1 MVKGKINREKYG
13 LLFIAPFFITFLI
26 FQLYPMIYS
35 LYVSFIKWD
44 GMSKNIKF
52 VGLANYSRLFADPVF
67 LKSIANTWIMWLCGG
82 IPQLILALI
91 LAVVLNEARLKG
103 KDIFRAVYFFPNL
116 VTATSIG
123 ILFAFLFD
131 WQAGSV
137 NKILMNIHLIKEPI
151 NFLMSENYSRGIVSL
166 TSFWMWFGYSM
177 IIFMAGIKNIPE
189 ELYEAATVDGASKT
203 QRFCSITIPLLR
215 PTILFSFITSL
226 IGGMQSFDIPYALS
240 KGAGDPNNAT
250 MSMVMYL
257 YRTAFVNNNYGYG
270 AAVGYALFII
280 ILVFAIIS
288 FKFINR
294 NADDYE

>member
-1 MVKGKINREKYG
+1 MKKARINKEKYG
-13 LLFIAPFFITFLI
+13 LLFVAPFFITFLI

-35 LYVSFIKWD
+35 LYVSFLKWD
-44 GMSKNIKF
+44 GMSSNAKF
-52 VGLANYSRLFADPVF
+52 IGFANYSRLFSDPLF
-67 LKSIANTWIMWLCGG
+67 LKTVFNTWVMWLCGG
-82 IPQLILALI
+82 IPQLIVALAL
-91 LAVVLNEARLKG
+91 AVILNEARLRG

-137 NKILMNIHLIKEPI
+137 NKILIALHLIKEPI
-151 NFLMSENYSRGIVSL
+151 NFLMSVGYSRGIVSL

-189 ELYEAATVDGASKT
+189 ELYEAATVDGATKFQS
-203 QRFCSITIPLLR
+203 FWSITIPLLR

-226 IGGMQSFDIPYALS
+226 IGGMQAFDIPYALS
-240 KGAGDPNNAT
+240 NGFGDPNNST
-250 MSMVMYL
+250 TTMVMYL
-257 YRTAFVNNNYGYG
+257 YRTAFANNNYGYG
-270 AAVGYALFII
+270 AAVGYALFVM
-280 ILVFAIIS
+280 ILIFALIS

-294 NADDYE
+294 NADYE

>member
-1 MVKGKINREKYG
+1 MAKAKINKENYG
-13 LLFIAPFFITFLI
+13 LLFISPFFITFLI

-35 LYVSFIKWD
+35 FFVSFLKWD
-44 GMSKNIKF
+44 GMSENAKF
-52 VGLANYSRLFADPVF
+52 IGLANYKRLFTDQIF
-67 LKSIANTWIMWLCGG
+67 IKTIANTWIMWLGG
-82 IPQLILALI
+82 VIPQMILALT

-103 KDIFRAVYFFPNL
+103 KDVFRAVYFFPNL
-116 VTATSIG
+116 VTATSIV

-137 NKILMNIHLIKEPI
+137 NKILMIIHLIKDPI
-151 NFLMSENYSRGIVSL
+151 NFLMSENYSRGIVSF

-189 ELYEAATVDGASKT
+189 ELYEAAKVDGASKR
-203 QRFCSITIPLLR
+203 QVFWSITIPLLR

-226 IGGMQSFDIPYALS
+226 IGGMQAFDIPYALS

-250 MSMVMYL
+250 MTMVMYL

-270 AAVGYALFII
+270 AAVGYALFVI

-294 NADDYE
+294 NSDYE

>member
-1 MVKGKINREKYG
+1 MAKARINKEKYG

-35 LYVSFIKWD
+35 FYVSFLKWD
-44 GMSKNIKF
+44 GMSKKVKF
-52 VGLANYSRLFADPVF
+52 VGISNYARLFSDDIF
-67 LKSIANTWIMWLCGG
+67 IKTIANTWIMWLGG
-82 IPQLILALI
+82 VIPQMILALT

-103 KDIFRAVYFFPNL
+103 KDMFRAIYFFPNL

-137 NKILMNIHLIKEPI
+137 NKILINIHLIKEPI

-189 ELYEAATVDGASKT
+189 ELYEAATVDGASKS
-203 QRFCSITIPLLR
+203 QAFFSITIPLLR

-226 IGGMQSFDIPYALS
+226 IGGM
-240 KGAGDPNNAT
+240 
-250 MSMVMYL
+250 
-257 YRTAFVNNNYGYG
+257 
-270 AAVGYALFII
+270 
-280 ILVFAIIS
+280 
-288 FKFINR
+288 
-294 NADDYE
+294 

>member
-1 MVKGKINREKYG
+1 LAKARINKEKYG
-13 LLFIAPFFITFLI
+13 LLFITPFFITFLV
-26 FQLYPMIYS
+26 FQLYPMLYS
-35 LYVSFIKWD
+35 FYVSFLKWD
-44 GMSKNIKF
+44 GMSENSKF
-52 VGLANYSRLFADPVF
+52 IGTANYSRLFTDQVF
-67 LKSIANTWIMWLCGG
+67 IKSIGNTFIMWLSAV
-82 IPQLILALI
+82 IPQMILALT

-103 KDIFRAVYFFPNL
+103 KDIFRSVYFFPNL

-137 NKILMNIHLIKEPI
+137 NKILMNMHLIKEPI
-151 NFLMSENYSRGIVSL
+151 NFLMSEGYSRGIVSL

-177 IIFMAGIKNIPE
+177 LIFMAGMKNIPE
-189 ELYEAATVDGASKT
+189 ELYEAATVDGATKM
-203 QRFCSITIPLLR
+203 QAFFSITIPLLR

-240 KGAGDPNNAT
+240 KGAGTPNNST
-250 MSMVMYL
+250 MTMVMYL

-270 AAVGYALFII
+270 AAVGYALFVI

-294 NADDYE
+294 NSDYE

>member
-1 MVKGKINREKYG
+1 LAKARINKERYG
-13 LLFIAPFFITFLI
+13 LLFIAPFFMTFLI

-35 LYVSFIKWD
+35 LYVSFLKWD
-44 GMSKNIKF
+44 GMSKKVKF
-52 VGLANYSRLFADPVF
+52 VGTANYARLFTDQIFIKTIV
-67 LKSIANTWIMWLCGG
+67 NTWIMWLGG
-82 IPQLILALI
+82 VIPQMILALT
-91 LAVVLNEARLKG
+91 LAVLLNEARLKG

-137 NKILMNIHLIKEPI
+137 NKILMNMHLIKEPI
-151 NFLMSENYSRGIVSL
+151 NFLMSEGYSRGIVSL

-177 IIFMAGIKNIPE
+177 LIFMAGMKNIPE
-189 ELYEAATVDGASKT
+189 ELYEAATVDGATKI
-203 QRFCSITIPLLR
+203 QAFFSITIPLLR

-240 KGAGDPNNAT
+240 RGAGDPNNAT
-250 MSMVMYL
+250 MTMVMYL

-270 AAVGYALFII
+270 AAVGYALFLI

-288 FKFINR
+288 FKFINK
-294 NADDYE
+294 NADYE

>member
-1 MVKGKINREKYG
+1 MAKARINKEKYG

-35 LYVSFIKWD
+35 FYVSFLKWD
-44 GMSKNIKF
+44 GMSKKVKF
-52 VGLANYSRLFADPVF
+52 VGISNYARLFSDDIF
-67 LKSIANTWIMWLCGG
+67 IKTIANTWIMWLGG
-82 IPQLILALI
+82 VIPQMILALT

-103 KDIFRAVYFFPNL
+103 KDMFRAIYFFPNL

-137 NKILMNIHLIKEPI
+137 NKILINIHLIKEPI

-189 ELYEAATVDGASKT
+189 ELYEAATVDGASKS
-203 QRFCSITIPLLR
+203 QAFFSITIPLLR

-250 MSMVMYL
+250 MTMVMYL
-257 YRTAFVNNNYGYG
+257 YRTAFVNNNFGYG
-270 AAVGYALFII
+270 AAVGYALFLI

-294 NADDYE
+294 NADYE

>member
-44 GMSKNIKF
+44 GMSKDIKF

-82 IPQLILALI
+82 IPQLVLALI
-91 LAVVLNEARLKG
+91 LAVVFNEARLKG

-123 ILFAFLFD
+123 ILFGFLFD

-151 NFLMSENYSRGIVSL
+151 NFLMSENYS
-166 TSFWMWFGYSM
+166 
-177 IIFMAGIKNIPE
+177 K
-189 ELYEAATVDGASKT
+189 
-203 QRFCSITIPLLR
+203 
-215 PTILFSFITSL
+215 
-226 IGGMQSFDIPYALS
+226 IGRAH
-240 KGAGDPNNAT
+240 
-250 MSMVMYL
+250 V
-257 YRTAFVNNNYGYG
+257 
-270 AAVGYALFII
+270 
-280 ILVFAIIS
+280 
-288 FKFINR
+288 
-294 NADDYE
+294 

>member
-1 MVKGKINREKYG
+1 
-13 LLFIAPFFITFLI
+13 
-26 FQLYPMIYS
+26 MIYS

-44 GMSKNIKF
+44 GMSKNVKF
-52 VGLANYSRLFADPVF
+52 VGLANYSRLFSDKIF
-67 LKSIANTWIMWLCGG
+67 IKTIANTWVMWLGG
-82 IPQLILALI
+82 VIPQMILALT
-91 LAVVLNEARLKG
+91 LAVLLNQARLKG
-103 KDIFRAVYFFPNL
+103 KGIFRAIYFFPNL

-137 NKILMNIHLIKEPI
+137 NKILMNIHLVKEPI
-151 NFLMSENYSRGIVSL
+151 NFLMSENYSRGIVSF

-189 ELYEAATVDGASKT
+189 ELYEAATVDGASKMQT
-203 QRFCSITIPLLR
+203 FWSITIPLLR

-240 KGAGDPNNAT
+240 RGAGDPNNAT
-250 MSMVMYL
+250 MTMVMYL

-270 AAVGYALFII
+270 AAVGYALFLI

-288 FKFINR
+288 FKFINK
-294 NADDYE
+294 NSDYE